1 MDDTGSFTSILECF
15 LMIVTAL
22 KLSLILAILGFF
34 VNFWFFIGT
43 GLILFIIF
51 VYLPLSKVSNKLDD
65 EIEKNKMRNRI
76 RDLR

>member
-22 KLSLILAILGFF
+22 ILSLILAILGFF

-65 EIEKNKMRNRI
+65 EKKTR
-76 RDLR
+76 

>member
-22 KLSLILAILGFF
+22 ILSLILAILGFF